1 MIFDIISTL
10 TLIIS
15 SLTLCV
21 LLHTAGGFPTEEIRR
36 EKKSEGWE
44 NILNYDHRRG
54 EGKSE

>member
-1 MIFDIISTL
+1 MIFDIITAL
-10 TLIIS
+10 TLIVS

-21 LLHTAGGFPTEEIRR
+21 LLHTEGGMPHEKSGS

-44 NILNYDHRRG
+44 NILNYDHKRG